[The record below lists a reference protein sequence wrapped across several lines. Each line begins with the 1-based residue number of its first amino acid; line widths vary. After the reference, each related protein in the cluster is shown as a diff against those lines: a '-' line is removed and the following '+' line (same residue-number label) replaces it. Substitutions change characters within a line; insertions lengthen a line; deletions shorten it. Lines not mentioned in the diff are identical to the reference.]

1 MTTGAWTGDAL
12 LVTLAC
18 YKKRISKL
26 RALKML
32 AISYLGCSV
41 GIGMCA
47 ALATGAA
54 LPMCK
59 PALSIAANKVSTVY
73 VYLWMFIYEC
83 VSVCVYVFAWLC
95 GPPAKEKR
103 EN

>member
-32 AISYLGCSV
+32 AI
-41 GIGMCA
+41 A
-47 ALATGAA
+47 
-54 LPMCK
+54 
-59 PALSIAANKVSTVY
+59 
-73 VYLWMFIYEC
+73 
-83 VSVCVYVFAWLC
+83 
-95 GPPAKEKR
+95 
-103 EN
+103 

>member
-59 PALSIAANKVSTVY
+59 PWGLLHTSGSSERGAQRVGCGL
-73 VYLWMFIYEC
+73 
-83 VSVCVYVFAWLC
+83 AWWAS
-95 GPPAKEKR
+95 PI
-103 EN
+103 